1 MMPATVMAQTDNNEP
16 YAVLSENNKVLTFYY
31 DDQKDARG
39 GLSVGPF
46 ESYDKITWGGQKGR
60 ITKVVFDDSFANCT
74 TLTSTAYWFFSFT
87 NLTTIEGIS
96 NLKTDNVTDMSYM
109 FAFCDKLTNLD
120 LSGFKTDNVTIMSGM
135 FQSCYKL
142 ATIYVSDKWTTTNVT
157 KGGMFF
163 NCYSLVGGAG
173 TNFDKDHTDYT
184 YAHIDGGKENPG
196 YFTDSKYLAFTP
208 YAVLSDDNTVL
219 TFYFDDQKDSRCGL
233 NVGPFSNQVEV
244 TWFYQRQ
251 SITKV
256 VFDDSFANC
265 RIITSTALWF
275 MGFSSLTT
283 IIGIGNLK
291 TDNVTDMNGMFS
303 ACTQLTSLDVSGFNT
318 SKVTNMQT
326 MFNAC
331 NKLTSL
337 DVSGFKTDNVTSML
351 GMFEACNK
359 LTSLDVSGFVTDNVT
374 NMCSM
379 FESCGLTNINVS
391 GFKTDNVTDMSRM
404 FRFCSKLTS
413 IDLSGFKTDSVTN
426 MMSMFESCTNLTSID
441 LNGFKTDNVTN
452 MTEMFRDCH
461 ALTSIDVSGFK
472 TDNVTSMAGMFES
485 CTKLSSLDL
494 TVFKT
499 DKVKFMEMMFSNSS
513 LLNTIYVGKEWSTK
527 NVTQG
532 YRMFDGCTNLVGGV
546 GTTYD
551 AEHTDYTYA
560 HIDEGASN
568 PGYFTLGGVC
578 NLSITAT
585 GNGAVTYDNNEIRN
599 NTSIFVVEDG
609 SSATITLSS
618 DASYYV
624 KSMTVNGADV
634 TTSITDNKYTIS
646 NITVDTNVEVEF
658 DVIQVALTIKAI
670 GNGSVVYD
678 EATIRENTSNFS
690 VSEGSSITITLN
702 PDEGY
707 RVRSLN
713 VNSTDVTSNIKNN
726 QYTIS
731 NINTDTNVEAEFVI
745 QSFTTEGIAYN
756 VVSFDEKTVK
766 VTNGDCGLCANIPS
780 TFTAYNSEWT
790 VIGVE
795 KDAFKSATELAAI
808 IWNPEYKFTASVS
821 NPNLLLF
828 VKSADYAPEDV
839 KNVIVNNKAKSITL
853 SDTDGGN
860 NFYCPQAFTAEQIT
874 YVHNYSMKTGFNT
887 SQGWESIVLP
897 FDVALVT
904 NQTGTQL
911 VPYTLWKLGD
921 NTRPFWLYS
930 MNEDGWKQASAIKAN
945 TPYVISMPNNEN
957 YNATYIQSGDVK
969 FSASNVEVK
978 ASDELA
984 NSKWGHRIL
993 VPNYQTQK
1001 SSSDI
1006 YALNVNNSIYT
1017 YTESDPVEGSAFIKD
1032 LRDVGPFEAYVI
1044 LDSNSSATRCLSIF
1058 GDDDTT
1064 DIMDLPTSSDHNG
1077 NNKVYS
1083 LSGRLIKQGKD
1094 DKDLQNLPKG
1104 VYIINGKKVIK

>member
-1 MMPATVMAQTDNNEP
+1 MPATIMAQTDNNEP

-46 ESYDKITWGGQKGR
+46 NDYKDRAWNNYTHT
-60 ITKVVFDDSFANCT
+60 ITKVVFDESIANCT
-74 TLTSTAYWFFSFT
+74 SLTSTAYWFLFFQ
-87 NLTTIEGIS
+87 NLTSIEGIS
-96 NLKTDNVTDMSYM
+96 NLKTDNVSDMTYM
-109 FAFCDKLTNLD
+109 FGSCFKLTDIDVSGFKTDNVTTMGSMFQYCRNLTSLD
-120 LSGFKTDNVTIMSGM
+120 LSGFKTDNVTSMAGM
-135 FQSCYKL
+135 FFGCSL
-142 ATIYVSDKWTTTNVT
+142 LNTIYVGSEWKTEKVA
-157 KGGMFF
+157 KGGDMFYGCT
-163 NCYSLVGGAG
+163 NLVGGVG
-173 TNFDKDHTDYT
+173 TTFNNDHTDYT
-184 YAHIDGGKENPG
+184 YARIDGGKENPG
-196 YFTDSKYLAFTP
+196 YFTDSKFLAFTP
-208 YAVLSDDNTVL
+208 YAILSDDNTVL
-219 TFYFDDQKDSRCGL
+219 TFYFDDQKDTHGGL
-233 NVGPFSNQVEV
+233 SVGPFSSLKEVAWYNQS
-244 TWFYQRQ
+244 Q

-265 RIITSTALWF
+265 RIITSTAHWF
-275 MGFSSLTT
+275 ENFTSLTT
-283 IIGIGNLK
+283 IIGISNLK
-291 TDNVTDMNGMFS
+291 TDNVTDMNAMFRL
-303 ACTQLTSLDVSGFNT
+303 CIKLTSLDVSGFNT
-318 SKVTNMQT
+318 SKVTNMLAMFESCKMLT
-326 MFNAC
+326 SIDVSGFKTDNVTNMCSVFNAC

-337 DVSGFKTDNVTSML
+337 DVSGFKTDNVT
-351 GMFEACNK
+351 
-359 LTSLDVSGFVTDNVT
+359 
-374 NMCSM
+374 
-379 FESCGLTNINVS
+379 
-391 GFKTDNVTDMSRM
+391 DMSWM
-404 FRFCSKLTS
+404 FRSCTELTS
-413 IDLSGFKTDSVTN
+413 IDLSGFKTD
-426 MMSMFESCTNLTSID
+426 
-441 LNGFKTDNVTN
+441 NVTN
-452 MTEMFRDCH
+452 MSEMFRDCH

-472 TDNVTSMAGMFES
+472 TDSVTNMMSMFES

-499 DKVKFMEMMFSNSS
+499 DKVKFMQMMFSNSS

-532 YRMFDGCTNLVGGV
+532 YRMFDGCTNLVGGI

-599 NTSIFVVEDG
+599 NTNTFVVEDG
-609 SSATITLSS
+609 TSATITLSP

-624 KSMTVNGADV
+624 KSLTVNGADV

-780 TFTAYNSEWT
+780 TFTAYDSEWT

-853 SDTDGGN
+853 SDADGGN

-874 YVHNYSMKTGFNT
+874 YIHNYSMKTGFNT

-1032 LRDVGPFEAYVI
+1032 LRDVGPFEAYVM

>member
-1 MMPATVMAQTDNNEP
+1 MKKIIFYIIAIFGILMPATIMAQTDNNEP
-16 YAVLSENNKVLTFYY
+16 YAVLSEDNKVLTFYY

-219 TFYFDDQKDSRCGL
+219 TFYFDDQKDARGGL
-233 NVGPFSNQVEV
+233 SVGPFSSYNEV
-244 TWFYQRQ
+244 AWHNQRQ

-265 RIITSTALWF
+265 RIITSTAQWF
-275 MGFSSLTT
+275 GGFNYLTSIT
-283 IIGIGNLK
+283 GIGNLK

-303 ACTQLTSLDVSGFNT
+303 GCIQLTSLDVSGFNT
-318 SKVTNMQT
+318 SKVTNMLA

-337 DVSGFKTDNVTSML
+337 DVSGFKTDNVTNMGSM
-351 GMFEACNK
+351 FCACSK
-359 LTSLDVSGFVTDNVT
+359 LTSLD
-374 NMCSM
+374 
-379 FESCGLTNINVS
+379 VS
-391 GFKTDNVTDMSRM
+391 GFKTDNVTDMSWM
-404 FRFCSKLTS
+404 FR
-413 IDLSGFKTDSVTN
+413 
-426 MMSMFESCTNLTSID
+426 SCTNLTSID
-441 LNGFKTDNVTN
+441 VSGFKTDNVTN
-452 MTEMFRDCH
+452 MSEMFRDCH

-472 TDNVTSMAGMFES
+472 TDSVTNMMSMFES

-499 DKVKFMEMMFSNSS
+499 DKVKFMQMMFSNCS

-599 NTSIFVVEDG
+599 NTNTFVVEDG
-609 SSATITLSS
+609 TSVTITL
-618 DASYYV
+618 APNAGYYV
-624 KSMTVNGADV
+624 KSMTINDTDV
-634 TTSITDNKYTIS
+634 TTGIADNQYTIS
-646 NITVDTNVEVEF
+646 DIIVDTNVEVEF
-658 DVIQVALTIKAI
+658 AEIQVALKIKAT
-670 GNGSVVYD
+670 GNGSVIYG
-678 EATIRENTSNFS
+678 ETTIRESTSTFS

-726 QYTIS
+726 KYTIS

-780 TFTAYNSEWT
+780 TFTAYDSEWT

-808 IWNPEYKFTASVS
+808 IWNPEYKFTEGLS
-821 NPNLLLF
+821 NPNLLLY
-828 VKSADYAPEDV
+828 VKSEDYAPVGV

-853 SDTDGGN
+853 SDADGGN

-1032 LRDVGPFEAYVI
+1032 LRDVGPFEAYVM

>member
-1 MMPATVMAQTDNNEP
+1 MKKIIFYIIAIFGILMPATVMAQTDNNEP
-16 YAVLSENNKVLTFYY
+16 YAVLSENNTVLTFYY
-31 DDQKDARG
+31 DGQKDARG

-87 NLTTIEGIS
+87 SLTTIEGIS

-120 LSGFKTDNVTIMSGM
+120 LSGFKTYNVTIMSSM

-219 TFYFDDQKDSRCGL
+219 TFYFDDQKDSRGGL
-233 NVGPFSNQVEV
+233 SVGPFSNQVEV

-303 ACTQLTSLDVSGFNT
+303 GCIQLTSLDVSGFNT

-351 GMFEACNK
+351 GMFESCNK

-426 MMSMFESCTNLTSID
+426 MMSMFENCSNLTSID
-441 LNGFKTDNVTN
+441 LTG
-452 MTEMFRDCH
+452 
-461 ALTSIDVSGFK
+461 
-472 TDNVTSMAGMFES
+472 
-485 CTKLSSLDL
+485 
-494 TVFKT
+494 FKT
-499 DKVKFMEMMFSNSS
+499 DKVTRMQTMFSSCS
-513 LLNTIYVGKEWSTK
+513 MLKTIYVGSGWSTT
-527 NVTQG
+527 NVTYG
-532 YRMFDGCTNLVGGV
+532 YRMFEGCTNLVGGA

-568 PGYFTLGGVC
+568 PGYFSLGGVC
-578 NLSITAT
+578 SLSISAT
-585 GNGAVTYDNNEIRN
+585 GNGTVKYDNNEIRN
-599 NTSIFVVEDG
+599 NTNTFVVEDG
-609 SSATITLSS
+609 TSATITLAP
-618 DASYYV
+618 DEGYYV
-624 KSMTVNGADV
+624 KSMTINDTDV
-634 TTSITDNKYTIS
+634 TTGIADNQYTIS
-646 NITVDTNVEVEF
+646 DIIVDTNVEVEF
-658 DVIQVALTIKAI
+658 AEIQVALKIKAT
-670 GNGSVVYD
+670 GNGSVIYG

-726 QYTIS
+726 KYTIS
-731 NINTDTNVEAEFVI
+731 NINADTNIEVEFVI
-745 QSFTTEGIAYN
+745 QMFVSDGIAYN
-756 VVSFDEKTVK
+756 VVSYDEKTVK
-766 VTNGDCGLCANIPS
+766 ISNGDFGLCTNIPS
-780 TFTAYNSEWT
+780 SFTAYDTEWT
-790 VIGVE
+790 VVGVE
-795 KDAFKSATELAAI
+795 IDAFKSATELAAI
-808 IWNPEYKFTASVS
+808 IWNPEYKFTEGLS
-821 NPNLLLF
+821 NPNLLLY
-828 VKSADYAPEDV
+828 VKSEDYAPEDV

-853 SDTDGGN
+853 SDADGGN

-1032 LRDVGPFEAYVI
+1032 LRDVGPFEAYVM

>member
-1 MMPATVMAQTDNNEP
+1 MKKIIFYIIAIFGILMPATVMAQTDNNEP
-16 YAVLSENNKVLTFYY
+16 YAVLSENNTVLTFYY
-31 DDQKDARG
+31 DGQKDARG

-46 ESYDKITWGGQKGR
+46 ESYDNITWGGKKGR

-74 TLTSTAYWFFSFT
+74 TLTSTAYWFSSFT

-120 LSGFKTDNVTIMSGM
+120 LSGFKTDNVTIMSCM

-219 TFYFDDQKDSRCGL
+219 TFYFDDQKDSRGGL
-233 NVGPFSNQVEV
+233 SVGPFSSYKEVAWDNQS
-244 TWFYQRQ
+244 Q

-318 SKVTNMQT
+318 SKVTNMLA

-337 DVSGFKTDNVTSML
+337 DVSGFKTDNVTNMGSM
-351 GMFEACNK
+351 FCACNK
-359 LTSLDVSGFVTDNVT
+359 LTSLDVSGF
-374 NMCSM
+374 
-379 FESCGLTNINVS
+379 
-391 GFKTDNVTDMSRM
+391 KTDNVTDMSWM
-404 FRFCSKLTS
+404 FR
-413 IDLSGFKTDSVTN
+413 
-426 MMSMFESCTNLTSID
+426 SCTN
-441 LNGFKTDNVTN
+441 
-452 MTEMFRDCH
+452 
-461 ALTSIDVSGFK
+461 LTSIDVSGFK
-472 TDNVTSMAGMFES
+472 TDNVTNMSEMFRNCIALTSIDVSGFKTDSVTNMGSMFES

-499 DKVKFMEMMFSNSS
+499 DKVKVMATMFSNSS

-527 NVTQG
+527 NVTHG
-532 YRMFDGCTNLVGGV
+532 YRMFDGCTNLVGGA

-609 SSATITLSS
+609 SSATITLSP

-624 KSMTVNGADV
+624 KSLTVNGADV

-670 GNGSVVYD
+670 GDGSVVYD
-678 EATIRENTSNFS
+678 EATIRENTSHFS

-726 QYTIS
+726 KYTIS
-731 NINTDTNVEAEFVI
+731 NINADTNIEVEFVI
-745 QSFTTEGIAYN
+745 QMFVSDGITYN
-756 VVSFDEKTVK
+756 VVSYDEKTVK
-766 VTNGDCGLCANIPS
+766 ILNGDFGLCTNIPS
-780 TFTAYNSEWT
+780 SFTAYDTEWT
-790 VIGVE
+790 VVGVE
-795 KDAFKSATELAAI
+795 IDAFKSATELAAI
-808 IWNPEYKFTASVS
+808 IWNPEYKFTEGLS
-821 NPNLLLF
+821 NPNLLLY
-828 VKSADYAPEDV
+828 VKSEDYAPVGV

-853 SDTDGGN
+853 SDADGGN

-945 TPYVISMPNNEN
+945 TPYVISMPNNEI

-1032 LRDVGPFEAYVI
+1032 LRDVGPFEAYVM